1 MLTDTV
7 LPLSFYAFRIVVVAS
22 IVSIHVLRFTRTN
35 GYNSHSHAELAYIKF
50 IGVWMAQQARPLL
63 CRMLD
68 CSAFSGKYFYQVVD
82 LILVS
87 F

>member
-22 IVSIHVLRFTRTN
+22 IVSIHVLRFTRTWLQF
-35 GYNSHSHAELAYIKF
+35 ALLMTELAYIKF

-63 CRMLD
+63 MQNAGL
-68 CSAFSGKYFYQVVD
+68 
-82 LILVS
+82 
-87 F
+87 